1 MKMKKNHYQIII
13 IGAGTAGITVA
24 AQLKLKNKKLDIAL
38 VDPADKHYYQ
48 AAWTLV
54 GAGTYNFNDTE
65 RNMKDLIP
73 SGVSWIQE
81 HVEVMNPEE
90 NQITTKECNQYSYD
104 YLVVCPGIQY
114 DLKAIEGLE
123 DTLDKNN
130 VCSNYTNS
138 KYTWKVLQNFKGGN
152 AIFTQPATPIKCG
165 GAPQKIMYLADDY
178 FKKSGVRNK
187 TNIAFITPGSVIFG
201 VEDFKKTLMEVV
213 DRKKIGL
220 YFFHKIT
227 KIDADNQLLHF
238 TITANA
244 DQPDKLFYHP
254 IDQLGYSKIAET
266 EVTIPYDMV
275 HLAPPQSAP
284 DFVKNSALAHQDGP
298 SKGWVNVNINTL
310 QHNVY
315 SNVFSLGDSA
325 ALPTAKTGAAVRKQ
339 APVLVENLLHV
350 INQEGNLSEAYKGY
364 SSCPLVTGYGKMVL
378 AEFDYNNDRDTDP
391 LIGKFVD
398 TAKENWSM
406 WMLKKYGLPFMYW
419 NLMLKG
425 KA

>member
-1 MKMKKNHYQIII
+1 MKNNHYQILIV
-13 IGAGTAGITVA
+13 GAGTAGITVA
-24 AQLKLKNKKLDIAL
+24 SQLKLKNKKLDIAL

-54 GAGTYNFNDTE
+54 GAGTYNYKDTE

-73 SGVSWIQE
+73 PGVSWIQE
-81 HVEVMNPEE
+81 HVSGMQPEE
-90 NQITTKECNQYSYD
+90 NQITTSEGNQYSYD

-114 DLKAIEGLE
+114 DLNAIEGLE
-123 DTLDKNN
+123 ETLDKNN

-138 KYTWKVLQNFKGGN
+138 KYTWEVLQNFKGGN

-178 FKKSGVRNK
+178 FKKSGVKNK
-187 TNIAFITPGSVIFG
+187 TNIAFVTPGSVIFG

-213 DRKKIGL
+213 DRKNIGL

-227 KIDADNQLLHF
+227 KIDTANQLLHY

-244 DQPDKLFYHP
+244 NQPEKLFHHP
-254 IDQLGYSKIAET
+254 INSLGYSKVSET
-266 EVTIPYDMV
+266 EITIPYDMV

-284 DFVKNSALAHQDGP
+284 DFVKNSSLAHQEGP

-310 QHNVY
+310 QHNSY
-315 SNVFSLGDSA
+315 PNVFSLGDSA

-339 APVLVENLLHV
+339 APVVVENLLHV

-378 AEFDYNNDRDTDP
+378 AEFDYDNNRDTDP

>member
-1 MKMKKNHYQIII
+1 MKNNHYQILIV
-13 IGAGTAGITVA
+13 GAGTAGITVA
-24 AQLKLKNKKLDIAL
+24 AQLKLKSKKLNIAL
-38 VDPADKHYYQ
+38 VDPANKHYYQ

-54 GAGTYNFNDTE
+54 GAGTYNYKDTE
-65 RNMKDLIP
+65 RKMKDLIP
-73 SGVSWIQE
+73 PGVSWIQE
-81 HVEVMNPEE
+81 HVSGMQPEE
-90 NQITTKECNQYSYD
+90 NQITTSEGNQYSYD

-114 DLKAIEGLE
+114 DLNAIEGLE
-123 DTLDKNN
+123 ETLDKNN

-138 KYTWKVLQNFKGGN
+138 KYTWEVLQNFKGGN

-178 FKKSGVRNK
+178 FKKSGVKNK
-187 TNIAFITPGSVIFG
+187 TNIAFVTPGSVIFG

-213 DRKKIGL
+213 DRKNIGL

-227 KIDADNQLLHF
+227 KIDTANQLLHY

-244 DQPDKLFYHP
+244 NQPEKLFHHP
-254 IDQLGYSKIAET
+254 INSLGYSKVSET
-266 EVTIPYDMV
+266 EITIPYDMV

-284 DFVKNSALAHQDGP
+284 DFVKNSSLAHQDGP

-310 QHNVY
+310 QHNAY
-315 SNVFSLGDSA
+315 PNVFSLGDSA

-339 APVLVENLLHV
+339 APVVVENLLHV

-378 AEFDYNNDRDTDP
+378 AEFDYDNNRDTDP

>member
-1 MKMKKNHYQIII
+1 MKNNHYQILIV
-13 IGAGTAGITVA
+13 GAGTAGITVA
-24 AQLKLKNKKLDIAL
+24 SQLKLKNKKLDIAL

-54 GAGTYNFNDTE
+54 GAGTYNYKDTE

-73 SGVSWIQE
+73 PGVSWIQE
-81 HVEVMNPEE
+81 HVSGMQPEE
-90 NQITTKECNQYSYD
+90 NQITTSEGNQYSYD

-114 DLKAIEGLE
+114 DLNAIEGLE
-123 DTLDKNN
+123 ETLDKNN

-138 KYTWKVLQNFKGGN
+138 KYTWEVLQNFKGGN

-165 GAPQKIMYLADDY
+165 GAPQKIMYLADVY
-178 FKKSGVRNK
+178 FKKSGVKNK
-187 TNIAFITPGSVIFG
+187 TNIAFVTPGSVIFG

-213 DRKKIGL
+213 DRKNIGL

-227 KIDADNQLLHF
+227 KIDTANQLLHY

-244 DQPDKLFYHP
+244 NQPEKLFHHP
-254 IDQLGYSKIAET
+254 INSLGYSKVSET
-266 EVTIPYDMV
+266 EITIPYDMV

-284 DFVKNSALAHQDGP
+284 DFVKNSSLAHQEGP

-310 QHNVY
+310 QHNSY
-315 SNVFSLGDSA
+315 PNVFSLGDSA

-339 APVLVENLLHV
+339 APVVVENLLHV

-364 SSCPLVTGYGKMVL
+364 SSYPLVTGYGKMVL
-378 AEFDYNNDRDTDP
+378 AEFDYDNNRDTDP

>member
-254 IDQLGYSKIAET
+254 IESLGYSKVGET
-266 EVTIPYDMV
+266 EVTVPYDMV

-284 DFVKNSALAHQDGP
+284 DFVKNSSLTHLDGP

-310 QHNVY
+310 QHHVY
-315 SNVFSLGDSA
+315 PNVFSLGDSA

-339 APVLVENLLHV
+339 APVLVENLLRV
-350 INQEGNLSEAYKGY
+350 IHQEGSLSGAYKGY

-378 AEFDYNNDRDTDP
+378 AEFDYDNNRDTDP
-391 LIGKFVD
+391 LIGRFVD

>member
-1 MKMKKNHYQIII
+1 MKMNKNHYQILIV
-13 IGAGTAGITVA
+13 GAGTAGITVA

-54 GAGTYNFNDTE
+54 GAGTYNYQDTE

-81 HVEVMNPEE
+81 HVAKMQPEE
-90 NQITTKECNQYSYD
+90 NQISTSEGNQYSYD

-114 DLKAIEGLE
+114 DLNAIEGLKE
-123 DTLDKNN
+123 TLDKNN

-138 KYTWKVLQNFKGGN
+138 EYTWEVLQNFKGGN

-178 FKKSGVRNK
+178 FRKSGVRDQ
-187 TNIAFITPGSVIFG
+187 TNIAFVTPGSVIFG

-227 KIDADNQLLHF
+227 KIDAANQLLHF
-238 TITANA
+238 SITANA
-244 DQPDKLFYHP
+244 DQPEKLFYHP
-254 IDQLGYSKIAET
+254 IGQLGYSKIAET

>member
-178 FKKSGVRNK
+178 FKKSGVRDQ
-187 TNIAFITPGSVIFG
+187 TNIAFVTPGSVIFG

-227 KIDADNQLLHF
+227 KIDAANQLLHF
-238 TITANA
+238 SITANA
-244 DQPDKLFYHP
+244 DQPEKLFYHP

>member
-1 MKMKKNHYQIII
+1 
-13 IGAGTAGITVA
+13 V
-24 AQLKLKNKKLDIAL
+24 
-38 VDPADKHYYQ
+38 
-48 AAWTLV
+48 
-54 GAGTYNFNDTE
+54 
-65 RNMKDLIP
+65 
-73 SGVSWIQE
+73 
-81 HVEVMNPEE
+81 
-90 NQITTKECNQYSYD
+90 
-104 YLVVCPGIQY
+104 
-114 DLKAIEGLE
+114 
-123 DTLDKNN
+123 
-130 VCSNYTNS
+130 
-138 KYTWKVLQNFKGGN
+138 
-152 AIFTQPATPIKCG
+152 
-165 GAPQKIMYLADDY
+165 
-178 FKKSGVRNK
+178 
-187 TNIAFITPGSVIFG
+187 TPGSVIFG

-227 KIDADNQLLHF
+227 KIDAANQLLHF
-238 TITANA
+238 SITANA

>member
-1 MKMKKNHYQIII
+1 MKNNHYQILIV
-13 IGAGTAGITVA
+13 GAGTAGITVA
-24 AQLKLKNKKLDIAL
+24 SQLKLKNKKLDIAL

-54 GAGTYNFNDTE
+54 GAGTYNYKDTE

-73 SGVSWIQE
+73 PGVSWIQE
-81 HVEVMNPEE
+81 HVSGMQPEE
-90 NQITTKECNQYSYD
+90 NQITTSEGNQYSYD

-114 DLKAIEGLE
+114 DLNAIEGLE
-123 DTLDKNN
+123 ETLDKNN

-138 KYTWKVLQNFKGGN
+138 KYTWEVLQNFKGGN

-178 FKKSGVRNK
+178 FKKSGVKNK
-187 TNIAFITPGSVIFG
+187 TNIAFVTPGSVIFG

-213 DRKKIGL
+213 DRKNIGL

-227 KIDADNQLLHF
+227 KIDTANQLLHY

-244 DQPDKLFYHP
+244 NQPEKLFHHP
-254 IDQLGYSKIAET
+254 INSLGYSKVSET
-266 EVTIPYDMV
+266 EITIPYDMV

-284 DFVKNSALAHQDGP
+284 DFVKNSSLAHQEGP

-310 QHNVY
+310 QHNSY
-315 SNVFSLGDSA
+315 PNVFSLGDSA

-339 APVLVENLLHV
+339 APVVVENLLHV

-364 SSCPLVTGYGKMVL
+364 SSYPLVTGYGKMVL
-378 AEFDYNNDRDTDP
+378 AEFDYDNNRDTDP